1 MGTSKFFVGA
11 IVKPNKEADETY
23 NLTNSRNIKYARVT
37 SVRDDKISISILKY
51 APNGGKIQSEWDGL
65 LASCFDPVEDSFSF
79 VVTSLP
85 NDEGTEAVFYSSNP
99 RFFEETSFSSH
110 VETITDFQNM
120 IYKAAQNL
128 VAPIKEKFPKEN

>member
-1 MGTSKFFVGA
+1 MGTSKFFIGA

-23 NLTNSRNIKYARVT
+23 NLTNSHNIKYARVT
-37 SVRDDKISISILKY
+37 SVRDDKISISVLKY
-51 APNGGKIQSEWDGL
+51 APNGWKIDSEWDDL
-65 LASCFDPVEDSFSF
+65 LASCFDLVEDSFSF
-79 VVTSLP
+79 VVTSFP
-85 NDEGTEAVFYSSNP
+85 NDEGTEAIFYSSNP

-128 VAPIKEKFPKEN
+128 PIKEKSPKEN

>member
-1 MGTSKFFVGA
+1 MDTSKFFVGA
-11 IVKPNKEADETY
+11 VVKPNQEADKRY

-37 SVRDDKISISILKY
+37 SVEDDRISISILKY
-51 APNGGKIQSEWDGL
+51 APYGKKISSEWDDL
-65 LASCFDPVEDSFSF
+65 LASCFDLVEDSFFF
-79 VVTSLP
+79 VVTSFP
-85 NDEGTEAVFYSSNP
+85 NDEGTEAALYSSNP

-128 VAPIKEKFPKEN
+128 VGPIKEKSPKEN

>member
-1 MGTSKFFVGA
+1 METSKFFVGA

-23 NLTNSRNIKYARVT
+23 NLTNSHNIKYARVT
-37 SVRDDKISISILKY
+37 SVKDDRISISVLKY
-51 APNGGKIQSEWDGL
+51 APNGWKIDSEWSDL
-65 LASCFDPVEDSFSF
+65 LASCFDLVEGSFSF

-85 NDEGTEAVFYSSNP
+85 NDDGTEATFYSSNP
-99 RFFEETSFSSH
+99 RFFEEASFSSH

-128 VAPIKEKFPKEN
+128 IGPIKEKSTKEN